1 MGPRLKARSE
11 AVSTPLSAICRRQRV
26 GSAERHRRSDDAA
39 RSRRRGAKIFAKFA
53 ALHGSAD
60 VQVFGRRNVE
70 PIRALGRPASEKR
83 QGTKSRWVGHWRCR
97 GLYGELS
104 GASSSKRMTRSGR
117 AHGFG
122 PRRRCR
128 CGAERADRGFVDQN
142 GAGDAGP
149 SDGPTQAGAM
159 PVEIR
164 REWLVSLRFRI
175 GGAGIMRCRS

>member
-1 MGPRLKARSE
+1 M
-11 AVSTPLSAICRRQRV
+11 
-26 GSAERHRRSDDAA
+26 AA
-39 RSRRRGAKIFAKFA
+39 RSAI
-53 ALHGSAD
+53 

-70 PIRALGRPASEKR
+70 PIHALVRTASEKR
-83 QGTKSRWVGHWRCR
+83 QGMKSRWVGHWRCR
-97 GLYGELS
+97 GLYRELS
-104 GASSSKRMTRSGR
+104 GASGSKRMTRSGR

-128 CGAERADRGFVDQN
+128 CGTERADRGFVEQN
-142 GAGDAGP
+142 SAGDAGP

-159 PVEIR
+159 PVEGR